1 MVTTYLKR
9 VFADAPM
16 LYGGNLH
23 EEGI

>member
-9 VFADAPM
+9 VFADAQM